1 MCMPGCMMFAAPPL
15 TSLLRV
21 SAVSMSEASESL
33 NSLSTSSSF
42 MDPYFFWNSASFA
55 VLPTITLGLVTDG
68 SSAPA
73 EAGAVADEEV
83 AGGCVAP
90 KEGSSVEEA
99 GAGVPAVGVV
109 VEERVEKGAAA
120 PGAGAGA
127 APSVPVE
134 KLKPPP
140 GAGAGAG
147 GAGVVV
153 LLLAPPAAAP
163 PPAGAPPKL
172 NALPDCGAA
181 AGAGAAVVEEEEKL
195 KPVAGV
201 VPVDG

>member
-1 MCMPGCMMFAAPPL
+1 MCMPGCITFAGPPLL

-68 SSAPA
+68 NSAPD
-73 EAGAVADEEV
+73 EAGAVVDEEV

-127 APSVPVE
+127 APSVLVE

-147 GAGVVV
+147 AGVVV
-153 LLLAPPAAAP
+153 LLPPPAAAP

-181 AGAGAAVVEEEEKL
+181 GAGAAVVVEEEKL